1 MHDVTV
7 SSRRYEREYVCVCAQ
22 LISARRETAGW
33 NHNPVS
39 GEQNKQVRVPDS
51 PVRHTRPPHSLCQL
65 GMEKFKLEYNNKYWA
80 GLSSAP

>member
-1 MHDVTV
+1 MTSPCPHEDRNA
-7 SSRRYEREYVCVCAQ
+7 SMCVCAQ

-51 PVRHTRPPHSLCQL
+51 PVRQTRPPHSICQL
-65 GMEKFKLEYNNKYWA
+65 GMETFKLEYNKNK
-80 GLSSAP
+80 